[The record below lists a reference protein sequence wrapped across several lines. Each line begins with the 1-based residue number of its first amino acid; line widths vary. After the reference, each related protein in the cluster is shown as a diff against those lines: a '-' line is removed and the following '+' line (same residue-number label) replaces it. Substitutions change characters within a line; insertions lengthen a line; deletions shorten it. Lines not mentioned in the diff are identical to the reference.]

1 MTDSSTTPTSS
12 PADAPR
18 RAWLRTL
25 ALADAAALARM
36 VDPVL
41 AEYAFDTLRAPEAGL
56 VLLRARI
63 GGDGDRFNLGEA
75 TVARCVLR
83 HTAGDGTVTVGVG
96 HVLGR
101 DLERVRRI
109 AALDA
114 LLQRADLHGALQ
126 RAVVAP
132 LAAGIAARE
141 RAERAVTEATRV
153 RFFTLQPEVSA

>member
-1 MTDSSTTPTSS
+1 MTDTAAAPTAD
-12 PADAPR
+12 PAAR
-18 RAWLRTL
+18 RQWLRTL
-25 ALADAAALARM
+25 ALADAAALARLA
-36 VDPVL
+36 DPVVS
-41 AEYAFDTLRAPEAGL
+41 EYRFDTLRAPEAGL

-83 HTAGDGTVTVGVG
+83 HAAPDGAVCVGVG

-114 LLQRADLHGALQ
+114 LLQRADLRRALQ
-126 RAVVAP
+126 QAVLAP
-132 LAAGIAARE
+132 LAAGVAARE
-141 RAERAVTEATRV
+141 RAERAAAEATRV
-153 RFFTLQPEVSA
+153 RFFTLQPEASA